1 MNNLQNVLYITIM
14 KVNNILIEIVLSKAY
29 SIVPWFEE
37 VRPIEIITVFNR
49 FRGITL
55 NKND

>member
-1 MNNLQNVLYITIM
+1 M
-14 KVNNILIEIVLSKAY
+14 KVNNILLRLVLSKAY

-37 VRPIEIITVFNR
+37 VRPIEIITVFNH

-55 NKND
+55 IKMIN